1 MTLISDTFQLLI
13 SCWTEGESVHLY
25 FCWWVRSSPLL
36 LHPLGL
42 VCFGGHSDPNPTWE
56 AQIQSKQTET
66 QMVTSQTKIGHRY
79 WPPETQ
85 ILASRFQILALK
97 TLILAA
103 GKKVSGLL
111 AQNRN
116 PRNPDLGVQELDPRL
131 ETKSVGSQSTHV
143 LLDVVTFWK
152 QGTGTAA
159 LTIWLLL
166 RKSTKLII
174 SPNGC

>member
-1 MTLISDTFQLLI
+1 
-13 SCWTEGESVHLY
+13 
-25 FCWWVRSSPLL
+25 
-36 LHPLGL
+36 
-42 VCFGGHSDPNPTWE
+42 
-56 AQIQSKQTET
+56 
-66 QMVTSQTKIGHRY
+66 MVTSQTKIGHRY

-131 ETKSVGSQSTHV
+131 GFPSSNIHILETKSVGSQITHV
-143 LLDVVTFWK
+143 LLDVVTF
-152 QGTGTAA
+152 
-159 LTIWLLL
+159 
-166 RKSTKLII
+166 
-174 SPNGC
+174 